1 MQHRNTI
8 KLLFLSFYSRHLLFR
23 ILKKTILFVAFFTQG
38 FAFAQSARK
47 YSNEFL
53 NIGVDARAFGMGN
66 AVVANIGDVNA
77 AYWNPAGLSDVIFG
91 PQFSAMHA
99 EYFQSI
105 AKYDYLSVAFPI
117 ENNSTLAVSLY
128 RFGVDDILNTTEL
141 IDNQGN
147 IDYNKINKFST
158 ADYALSASYAG
169 NFLGN
174 KDLQV
179 GANAKIVYRHIGK
192 FANSFGFGLDFG
204 MRYKTESDFYFGLMA
219 RDITTTFNV
228 WKINYDKLPSI
239 SIDEPNA
246 DDVVTVNDLP
256 GEDIEL
262 TLPKLNLGVAK
273 TFSISDRFK
282 VLGEVDLN
290 MHFQESNDIFSM
302 KGFSLSPAAGV
313 EISYIDMVFL
323 RGGVN
328 NFQKEMQFNEKYKN
342 TFQPNVGVGFKY
354 RGISIDYALTDIG
367 DQSIALYSNIFSVK
381 VDLSQWR

>member
-1 MQHRNTI
+1 M
-8 KLLFLSFYSRHLLFR
+8 
-23 ILKKTILFVAFFTQG
+23 TQG
-38 FAFAQSARK
+38 VVFGQTVRK

-77 AYWNPAGLSDVIFG
+77 AYWNPAGLADVVHDM
-91 PQFSAMHA
+91 QLSAMHA

-105 AKYDYLSVAFPI
+105 AKYDYLAAAFPLQ
-117 ENNSTLAVSLY
+117 NNSTLAVSLY

-147 IDYNKINKFST
+147 IDYNKISKFST
-158 ADYALSASYAG
+158 ADYALTASYAG
-169 NFLGN
+169 YFFGN
-174 KDLQV
+174 EDLQV

-192 FANSFGFGLDFG
+192 FANSFGFGIDFG
-204 MRYKTESDFYFGLMA
+204 LRYKTDDHFYFGLMA

-228 WKINYDKLPSI
+228 WKINYDKLGPI
-239 SIDEPNA
+239 EIDEPSSS
-246 DDVVTVNDLP
+246 DVVTVNDLP

-262 TLPKLNLGVAK
+262 TMPKLNLGVAK
-273 TFSISDRFK
+273 LFELNDRFK
-282 VLGEVDLN
+282 ILGEVDLN
-290 MHFQESNDIFSM
+290 MHFQESNDIVSM

-313 EISYIDMVFL
+313 EVSYDDMIFL

-328 NFQKEMQFNEKYKN
+328 NFQKEMQFDEKYKN

-367 DQSIALYSNIFSVK
+367 DQSVAMYSNIFSVK
-381 VDLSQWR
+381 VDLAEFR